1 MTLEQIEKKYRVA
14 KEKADALAEERNRAV
29 VEAVRSGR
37 KPAEVAREIGVT
49 RGRVW
54 QILERSDA

>member
-54 QILERSDA
+54 QIIERSDA

>member
-49 RGRVW
+49 RGRIW

>member
-1 MTLEQIEKKYRVA
+1 MTLVAIEKKYRAA

>member
-54 QILERSDA
+54 QILERSDT